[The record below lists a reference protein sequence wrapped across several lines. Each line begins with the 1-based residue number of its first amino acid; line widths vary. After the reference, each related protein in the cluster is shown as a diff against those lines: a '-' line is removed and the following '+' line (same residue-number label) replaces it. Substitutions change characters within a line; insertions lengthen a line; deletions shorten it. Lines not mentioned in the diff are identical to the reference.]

1 MPDLYNL
8 AYISKN
14 AIKGDPDQT
23 REQIQ
28 KILTAAH
35 KNNPSKEITGALLYS
50 GGYFCQ
56 VIEGSEKNIKELF
69 EKIDRDPRHGNVT
82 ILHFEP
88 VKSRNFGEWAM
99 ALAGIEED
107 MRFDIEG
114 VRKSKNEL
122 RMRETGRDL
131 VAVLEQLVTQRQE
144 ALKSNH

>member
-1 MPDLYNL
+1 
-8 AYISKN
+8 
-14 AIKGDPDQT
+14 
-23 REQIQ
+23 
-28 KILTAAH
+28 
-35 KNNPSKEITGALLYS
+35 
-50 GGYFCQ
+50 
-56 VIEGSEKNIKELF
+56 
-69 EKIDRDPRHGNVT
+69 
-82 ILHFEP
+82 